1 MINNVKKMDKLI
13 LFFLL
18 LLIGIG
24 IVFIY
29 SASYNKLGNT
39 VILKNFY
46 LKQIFWSFI
55 ALSLFFGIIKL
66 PLYFI
71 ESMIFPMYFLSLL
84 LLTIVFFM
92 PAINGSRRWLMLA
105 NMRFQPS
112 EFAKVATVLFLA
124 KSISQHNLN
133 NWQIFF
139 RGVAIVLFPL
149 VLVLLEP
156 DLGTS
161 LIFIMILFVM
171 FLASDLPNFI
181 TVLFLAPIL
190 SLICSFNW
198 YILGIYFIILSIY
211 LLKNK
216 LSSAFISLIIV
227 INLFIAIF
235 TPIMWNTL
243 HSYQQDRILT
253 FIDPMHDPLGAGY
266 QIIQSKIA
274 VGSGGVLGKGFL
286 VGTQKNL
293 NFIPEHHTDFIFS
306 VIGEEMGF
314 IGSFVLLSIFLF
326 LLIRIAKRTSEMK
339 IQERKIASI
348 GFIAI
353 LTFQI
358 LVNVGMNLGTIP
370 TTGMALPF
378 ISYGGSNL
386 IINVL
391 SIALIEKFIIGEN

>member
-1 MINNVKKMDKLI
+1 MIKNLKKMDKTI
-13 LFFLL
+13 LL
-18 LLIGIG
+18 LLILLIGFG

-29 SASYNKLGNT
+29 SASYNKAGN
-39 VILKNFY
+39 VITLKNFY
-46 LKQIFWSFI
+46 LKQMFWAFI
-55 ALSLFFGIIKL
+55 AISIFFMVVRL
-66 PLYFI
+66 PLFFI
-71 ESMIFPMYFLSLL
+71 ESLILPMYILSLL
-84 LLTIVFFM
+84 LLVIVFFM
-92 PAINGSRRWLMLA
+92 PEINGSRRWILLGPL
-105 NMRFQPS
+105 RFQPS
-112 EFAKVATVLFLA
+112 EFAKVATVLLLA
-124 KSISQHNLN
+124 KSISEHNLD
-133 NWQIFF
+133 NWKIFL
-139 RGVAIVLFPL
+139 RGAAIVFFPL

-161 LIFIMILFVM
+161 LIFMMMLFVM

-181 TVLFLAPIL
+181 TILFLAPIL

-198 YILGIYFIILSIY
+198 YILGFYLVGLSFY
-211 LLKNK
+211 LYKNK
-216 LSSAFISLIIV
+216 LSSAFIGLIAV
-227 INLFIAIF
+227 LNLFIAIF

-274 VGSGGVLGKGFL
+274 VGSGGIWGKGFL
-286 VGTQKNL
+286 LGTQKNL

-306 VIGEEMGF
+306 VIGEETGF
-314 IGSFVLLSIFLF
+314 VGSFLLLFLF
-326 LLIRIAKRTSEMK
+326 MLLLIFIAKRTAEMNVP
-339 IQERKIASI
+339 ERKIASI

-391 SIALIEKFIIGEN
+391 SIALIEKFIIGED